1 MTLTLGGERIASPRY
16 SENVAG
22 LIPGSL
28 VGETFL
34 IGKGLKFHP
43 CRFEES
49 FQQLERL
56 MSTVAQ
62 QLTSD
67 SDAKICAIFLTIQ
80 TSHQVGKVPAA
91 SPEGPSSSTQT
102 SSVEQGARKEPLGT
116 VRR

>member
-62 QLTSD
+62 QLTRD
-67 SDAKICAIFLTIQ
+67 SFIII
-80 TSHQVGKVPAA
+80 
-91 SPEGPSSSTQT
+91 
-102 SSVEQGARKEPLGT
+102 VEDYDILHEQDTKLK
-116 VRR
+116 